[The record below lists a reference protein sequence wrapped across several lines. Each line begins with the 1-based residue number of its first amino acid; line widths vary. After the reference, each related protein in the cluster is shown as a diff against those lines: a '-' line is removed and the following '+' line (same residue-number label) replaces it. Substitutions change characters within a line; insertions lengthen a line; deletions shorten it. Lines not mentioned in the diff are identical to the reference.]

1 MRLLRVELAAT
12 GSVFVLIL
20 GPNAAETIA
29 KDILAST
36 V

>member
-1 MRLLRVELAAT
+1 MLLLCVGLSAT
-12 GSVFVLIL
+12 CSGFVLIL